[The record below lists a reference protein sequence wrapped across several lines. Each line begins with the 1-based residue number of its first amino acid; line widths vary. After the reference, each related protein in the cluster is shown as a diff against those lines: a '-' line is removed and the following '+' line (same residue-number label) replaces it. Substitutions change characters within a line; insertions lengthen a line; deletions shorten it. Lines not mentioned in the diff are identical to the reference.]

1 MLGYLCLD
9 IICSLKLTVFLELR
23 SRKTFHFSEQVM
35 SVDKYSS
42 IFSRQMEAVVDIFS
56 HQMEAIVVIILRIFF
71 AARAV
76 LKIENI

>member
-1 MLGYLCLD
+1 
-9 IICSLKLTVFLELR
+9 
-23 SRKTFHFSEQVM
+23 M